1 MSRSS
6 RYPNLTR
13 TSPIKPFSFFWT
25 SSAWSSWARV
35 MRLRFI
41 KISPINT
48 RSIISLLGRDT
59 VNLRQCCLPFIHFI
73 NRIVKK
79 QLHPL
84 IFPGVTGDIVRGLAA
99 DEHVPHGI
107 IHLQDLGHPQTA
119 QISGMAALVASLA
132 LIKNSARL
140 DLALDGGQGLGR
152 EFHRFFAMRA
162 YAPAQTLGAHDDQT
176 GS

>member
-13 TSPIKPFSFFWT
+13 ISPTKPFSFFWT
-25 SSAWSSWARV
+25 SSAWSSWAWV

-48 RSIISLLGRDT
+48 RCMTSLLGRDT
-59 VNLRQCCLPFIHFI
+59 INLRQCCLSFIHFI

-84 IFPGVTGDIVRGLAA
+84 IFPGVVGDIIRGLAA

-107 IHLQDLGHPQTA
+107 IHLQHLGDPQTA
-119 QISGMAALVASLA
+119 QISGMTALVASLA
-132 LIKNSARL
+132 LIKNRARL
-140 DLALDGGQGLGR
+140 DLAFKDGQGLGR
-152 EFHRFFAMRA
+152 KF
-162 YAPAQTLGAHDDQT
+162 
-176 GS
+176 